1 MDSHRTKKADEAS
14 ARAVV
19 GYALTS
25 NFPMAAVRDSVNEA
39 RDIARL
45 DARDVVCLA
54 DVRSAIMERQAPS
67 DAAMK
72 KAFATATPRRSR
84 AATAP
89 GSVRPEQL
97 SKVRVSKRAVASL
110 PLRSSPKNALNRP
123 ANPKRLGA
131 PAPESDADRA
141 ALSAGLCS

>member
-1 MDSHRTKKADEAS
+1 
-14 ARAVV
+14 
-19 GYALTS
+19 
-25 NFPMAAVRDSVNEA
+25 MAAVRDSVNEA

-45 DARDVVCLA
+45 DGRDLVCLA

-72 KAFATATPRRSR
+72 QAFAAAPPRRSR
-84 AATAP
+84 ATPAP

-97 SKVRVSKRAVASL
+97 SKVRVSKRAAASL
-110 PLRSSPKNALNRP
+110 PATESPEERP
-123 ANPKRLGA
+123 QSTLQPPQRLDA

-141 ALSAGLCS
+141 ALSAGLSS